1 MVLGVFASSLEDAGS
16 KEDAE
21 ERRMSRTAEVIFM
34 IDAVEEQNG

>member
-1 MVLGVFASSLEDAGS
+1 MGPSSKEEAGS

-21 ERRMSRTAEVIFM
+21 DRRMSRTAEVIFV